1 MSATEQVQVKRHDVI
16 EVSARRVGEVAR
28 TGEILEVLGSPGH
41 PHFRIRWDDDH
52 ESLFYPGS
60 DTSVGIRRSADP
72 RVAPEPSVSEVVE
85 LLRKSDVEFELLPHR
100 RTKSATSE
108 ARAVGVLPQE
118 TGKTVVVRIDG
129 GCLRAV
135 VPASSRLDL
144 EKLGS
149 LLGSDPVLL
158 TEAELDGCY
167 PQFELGAV
175 PPFGGPED
183 RVVVDGRLAECAHV
197 VIEAGTHDTSVRM
210 SGRDLVDVAKAQV
223 GDISTT

>member
-1 MSATEQVQVKRHDVI
+1 MSATERVQIKRHDVI
-16 EVSARRVGEVAR
+16 EVSGRRVGDVAR
-28 TGEILEVLGSPGH
+28 TGEVLEVLGSPGH
-41 PHFRIRWDDDH
+41 LHFRIRWDDEH

-60 DTSVGIRRSADP
+60 DTSVGVRRSVATDP
-72 RVAPEPSVSEVVE
+72 SSELVE
-85 LLRKSDVEFELLPHR
+85 LLRKADVEFELLPHR
-100 RTKSATSE
+100 RTMSATSE
-108 ARAVGVLPQE
+108 AQAVGVLPQE

-149 LLGSDPVLL
+149 LLGSRPALL
-158 TEAELDGCY
+158 TEAELDGSY

-183 RVVVDGRLAECAHV
+183 RVVVDSRLAECAHV
-197 VIEAGTHDTSVRM
+197 VIEAGTHDTSLRM
-210 SGRDLVDVAKAQV
+210 SGQDLVSVASGQV
-223 GDISTT
+223 GDISTA

>member
-1 MSATEQVQVKRHDVI
+1 MSATERVQIKRHDVI
-16 EVSARRVGEVAR
+16 EVSGRRVGDVAR

-41 PHFRIRWDDDH
+41 PHFRIRWDDEH

-60 DTSVGIRRSADP
+60 DTSVGVRRSVATDP
-72 RVAPEPSVSEVVE
+72 SSELVE
-85 LLRKSDVEFELLPHR
+85 LLRKADVEFELLPHR
-100 RTKSATSE
+100 RTMSATSE

-149 LLGSDPVLL
+149 LLGSRPVLL
-158 TEAELDGCY
+158 TEAELDGSY

-183 RVVVDGRLAECAHV
+183 RVVVDSRLAECAHV
-197 VIEAGTHDTSVRM
+197 VIEAGTHDTSLRM
-210 SGRDLVDVAKAQV
+210 SGQDLVSVASGEV
-223 GDISTT
+223 GDISTA